1 MNVKSLINALWEYD
15 PEDIVSVCDLGIVI
29 HEVNFDLDNVV
40 LLDKFDG
47 EINNEQCYY

>member
-1 MNVKSLINALWEYD
+1 MNVKSLINALWDYD

-29 HEVNFDLDNVV
+29 HEINFDLDNIV

-47 EINNEQCYY
+47 EIDDEQYNY

>member
-1 MNVKSLINALWEYD
+1 MNVKSLINALWDYD
-15 PEDIVSVCDLGIVI
+15 PEDTVSVCDLGIVI

-47 EINNEQCYY
+47 DIDNERNYY

>member
-1 MNVKSLINALWEYD
+1 MNVKSLINVLWDYD

-47 EINNEQCYY
+47 EIDDERHYY

>member
-1 MNVKSLINALWEYD
+1 MNVKSLINALWDYD

-47 EINNEQCYY
+47 EIYDERHYY